1 MEGIISKTKDEIMLD
16 EKTKDKVE
24 ELLKENR
31 KEVMKLAAFL
41 TYSDSN
47 HDLCDMVKLASTA
60 CVVEKLTDA
69 KEDFSVDEVEAYI
82 KEKINF

>member
-1 MEGIISKTKDEIMLD
+1 MLD
-16 EKTKDKVE
+16 ENIKNKAE
-24 ELLKENR
+24 NLLKDNR
-31 KEVMKLAAFL
+31 KEIMKLAAFL
-41 TYSDSN
+41 TYSDN
-47 HDLCDMVKLASTA
+47 KNDLCEMVRLASTA

>member
-1 MEGIISKTKDEIMLD
+1 MLD
-16 EKTKDKVE
+16 EKIKDKVE

-41 TYSDSN
+41 TYSDN
-47 HDLCDMVKLASTA
+47 DNDLCGMVRLASTA